1 VSMDN
6 EQKRPTVEQINE
18 LPLEQRAAAF
28 ADLERALRDRLDDQS
43 R

>member
-1 VSMDN
+1 MDN
-6 EQKRPTVEQINE
+6 EQKRPTAEQINE

>member
-1 VSMDN
+1 MTMESEHN
-6 EQKRPTVEQINE
+6 PLTVEQINE

-28 ADLERALRDRLDDQS
+28 AILERELREKLDDQ

>member
-1 VSMDN
+1 MTMENDH
-6 EQKRPTVEQINE
+6 ERMTLEQIDE

-28 ADLERALRDRLDDQS
+28 AVLERELREKLDDQ

>member
-1 VSMDN
+1 VTMESERN
-6 EQKRPTVEQINE
+6 PLTVEQINE

-28 ADLERALRDRLDDQS
+28 AILERELREKLDDQ

>member
-1 VSMDN
+1 VTMENDH
-6 EQKRPTVEQINE
+6 ERMTLEQIDE

-28 ADLERALRDRLDDQS
+28 AVLERELREKLDDQ

>member
-1 VSMDN
+1 MDN
-6 EQKRPTVEQINE
+6 ELERQTVEQINE
-18 LPLEQRAAAF
+18 LPIEQRAAAF

>member
-1 VSMDN
+1 MDN
-6 EQKRPTVEQINE
+6 ELEQPTVESISD

-28 ADLERALRDRLDDQS
+28 ADLERSLRDRLDDQS

>member
-1 VSMDN
+1 MESERN
-6 EQKRPTVEQINE
+6 PFTVEQINE

-28 ADLERALRDRLDDQS
+28 AILERELREKLDDQ

>member
-1 VSMDN
+1 MDN

-18 LPLEQRAAAF
+18 LALEQRAAAF

>member
-1 VSMDN
+1 MENDH
-6 EQKRPTVEQINE
+6 ERMTLEQIDE

-28 ADLERALRDRLDDQS
+28 AVLERELREKLDDQ

>member
-1 VSMDN
+1 MSMDN
-6 EQKRPTVEQINE
+6 ELERQIVEHINE
-18 LPLEQRAAAF
+18 LPLDQRAAAF